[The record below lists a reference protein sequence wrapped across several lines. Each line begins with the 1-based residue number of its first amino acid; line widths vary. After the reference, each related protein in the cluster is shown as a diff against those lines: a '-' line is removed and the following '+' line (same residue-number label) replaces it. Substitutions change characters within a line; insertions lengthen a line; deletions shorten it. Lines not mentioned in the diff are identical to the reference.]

1 MGSSVRTGSSALAE
15 VLMSA
20 RIAGSVCYYTAV
32 ANVANLAAF
41 VFYASLYCGAS
52 VAITQQWANPVRGW

>member
-20 RIAGSVCYYTAV
+20 RIAGSVCYYTAMGRSSYGDSSTLTGGLV
-32 ANVANLAAF
+32 DALSPMLARIAGL
-41 VFYASLYCGAS
+41 V
-52 VAITQQWANPVRGW
+52 